1 MRLVVSDNL
10 KATMLDALV
19 YDLVLGEAYHFIKT
33 HAAPFQTRNPLRPSV
48 GVAWVVASWNLV
60 S

>member
-1 MRLVVSDNL
+1 
-10 KATMLDALV
+10 MLDALV